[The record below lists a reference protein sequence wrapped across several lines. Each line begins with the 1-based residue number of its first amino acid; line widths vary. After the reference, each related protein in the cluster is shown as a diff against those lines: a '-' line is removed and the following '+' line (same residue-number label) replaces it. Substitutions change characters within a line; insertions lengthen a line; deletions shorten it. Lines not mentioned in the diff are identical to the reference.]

1 MQTNQTKQFKS
12 SKIRTS
18 FKIGKQEVLEWW
30 QAKKIYLKKKIM
42 QASAGPTLVFKLGC
56 TSF

>member
-30 QAKKIYLKKKIM
+30 QAKKIM

>member
-30 QAKKIYLKKKIM
+30 QAKKIYLKKKNYVGI
-42 QASAGPTLVFKLGC
+42 SRSNI
-56 TSF
+56 SF

>member
-30 QAKKIYLKKKIM
+30 QAKKIYLKKKLCRH
-42 QASAGPTLVFKLGC
+42 QQVQH
-56 TSF
+56 